1 MEVER
6 IDERRFEVLSRS
18 LFLRGSNLTRNFI
31 PRKTSLSLPPFY
43 LRNEFVVRSATL
55 TNVRNRRGVNR
66 KVGKFSFIA
75 PRYFAAW
82 SNGSRSKIRS
92 RVRGGGDGRST
103 FFDVEAKGNLRG
115 ISFNFPCWVDKPMY
129 PANECPDCSTIT
141 RVHHARGDVKYR
153 RPYRVSYFCRE

>member
-1 MEVER
+1 MLSSSTNFATFHHPCRSLYVYILASFLHPPWR
-6 IDERRFEVLSRS
+6 LNASTKGVSRS
-18 LFLRGSNLTRNFI
+18 FLRGSNLTRNSI

-43 LRNEFVVRSATL
+43 LRNEFVVRSVTL

-92 RVRGGGDGRST
+92 RGGGDGRST
-103 FFDVEAKGNLRG
+103 FFDVEAKGN
-115 ISFNFPCWVDKPMY
+115 F
-129 PANECPDCSTIT
+129 
-141 RVHHARGDVKYR
+141 ARNLIQLSLLG
-153 RPYRVSYFCRE
+153 

>member
-1 MEVER
+1 MYIYISLLSLSRSSSVEVER

-92 RVRGGGDGRST
+92 RGGGDGRST
-103 FFDVEAKGNLRG
+103 FFDVEAKGN
-115 ISFNFPCWVDKPMY
+115 F
-129 PANECPDCSTIT
+129 
-141 RVHHARGDVKYR
+141 ARNLIQLSLLG
-153 RPYRVSYFCRE
+153 